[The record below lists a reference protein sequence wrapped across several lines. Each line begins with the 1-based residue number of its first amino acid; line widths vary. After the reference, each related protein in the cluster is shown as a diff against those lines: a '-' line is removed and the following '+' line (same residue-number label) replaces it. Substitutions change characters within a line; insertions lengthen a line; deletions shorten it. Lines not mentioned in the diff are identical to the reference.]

1 MNCSVA
7 GNSCLFMSD
16 SQKITAKLTIQTFVL
31 SVYFT
36 QLISVVSEKKQM
48 SSYYEKNYFCNC
60 IFFCGVLRIIDF
72 KINKWNL
79 GIGGGYAYL
88 AGSTS
93 FVLRGVYHGN
103 SWEWD
108 PMKAGWTIGTDW
120 HTYSQDGS
128 ISAILAM
135 LPRFVLGVNCQL
147 K

>member
-7 GNSCLFMSD
+7 VNSCLFMSD
-16 SQKITAKLTIQTFVL
+16 SQKTTAKLTIQTFVL

-79 GIGGGYAYL
+79 GIGFGYAYL
-88 AGSTS
+88 AGST
-93 FVLRGVYHGN
+93 FFCA
-103 SWEWD
+103 SWRLSRKQLELGPYEGWSVVGE
-108 PMKAGWTIGTDW
+108 AGSLSEVKNLI
-120 HTYSQDGS
+120 
-128 ISAILAM
+128 
-135 LPRFVLGVNCQL
+135 
-147 K
+147 